1 MEALIFNMVTM
12 CVSRDTLALLL
23 SEDEL
28 GDVRAAVRLSLENA
42 GLEPWHD
49 LEAELFDRGDEALL
63 LARPRAPRLICS
75 TSEASASRARDGTWS
90 ALVAAKATREG
101 AAPSSILTMRC

>member
-1 MEALIFNMVTM
+1 MVTM

-63 LARPRAPRLICS
+63 LARPRAPRL
-75 TSEASASRARDGTWS
+75 
-90 ALVAAKATREG
+90 TRG
-101 AAPSSILTMRC
+101 RMQRRMRKKGRG